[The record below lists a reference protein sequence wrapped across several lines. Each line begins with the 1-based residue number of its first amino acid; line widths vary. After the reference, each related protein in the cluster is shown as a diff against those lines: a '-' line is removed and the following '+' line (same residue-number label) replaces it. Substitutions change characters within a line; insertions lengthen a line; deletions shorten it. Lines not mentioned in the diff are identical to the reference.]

1 MSAAEGVRVAA
12 PAKINLYLRVT
23 GRRPDGYHLLDSL
36 AAFADVH
43 DTLLLEP
50 SEELS
55 LAVEGP
61 FAGELGGDDTGEN
74 LVMRAAR
81 RLAEA
86 AGVPARARMTLVKRL
101 PVASGIGG
109 GSSDAAATLRGLACL
124 WGLDVAASDLADLAL
139 GLGADVPACLAGRA
153 AFMGGIGERLEPAG
167 PLPAAGMVLL
177 NPRVAIATPEV
188 FGRRDGPF
196 SPPAEGGRHGFRD
209 VAELVRFLEPLGND
223 LAAPAIRVAP
233 VVAEALDALGAAS
246 GCRLARLSGSG
257 ATCFGI
263 FDDGAAAMRAAAEVR
278 AARPGWWTEPATLV
292 DDVSRIEARP

>member
-109 GSSDAAATLRGLACL
+109 GSSDAAATLRGLARL
-124 WGLDVAASDLADLAL
+124 WGLDVAASDLPDLAL
-139 GLGADVPACLAGRA
+139 GLGADVPVCLAGRA

-196 SPPAEGGRHGFRD
+196 SPPVEGGRHGFRD